1 MVFLIIHNEYQHRGG
16 EESVVDF
23 QKNLLE
29 QHGHKVIL
37 YTRNYHELGDSS
49 WGRVKSIFTSI
60 YNPQSVKDIKKI
72 VKEEKPDIAII
83 HNVFSIISPAIIP
96 VLKKMN
102 VKVWQIVH
110 NYRMFCPIGI
120 FFHNGKICEQCL
132 KAGREFHC
140 AKNNCTNSR
149 IQSLAFAFKFF
160 IVRKLNYY
168 KGVDRFYTLSYFQ
181 KNKFIENGFKEEK
194 IYYLPNT
201 FVPQDSIIE
210 TEDSKKQYIGFVG
223 RLTKEKGFYD
233 FVELAKLLPD
243 YKFVVAGEVTQEVKR
258 LTIPNNLA
266 FEGFLD
272 KKGMERFYNKCRVIM
287 FLSTWYEGFPMVLA
301 ESLYY
306 KTPLVVNNLSVMAEV
321 VEDNKTGF
329 VLKQKNYET
338 IKENI
343 IKIFN
348 NKVLYSSMRE
358 NCQQEFYSK
367 YSVDNYY
374 NNLIKCC

>member
-1 MVFLIIHNEYQHRGG
+1 MSAL
-16 EESVVDF
+16 
-23 QKNLLE
+23 
-29 QHGHKVIL
+29 
-37 YTRNYHELGDSS
+37 
-49 WGRVKSIFTSI
+49 
-60 YNPQSVKDIKKI
+60 
-72 VKEEKPDIAII
+72 
-83 HNVFSIISPAIIP
+83 
-96 VLKKMN
+96 
-102 VKVWQIVH
+102 
-110 NYRMFCPIGI
+110 
-120 FFHNGKICEQCL
+120 FF
-132 KAGREFHC
+132 
-140 AKNNCTNSR
+140 
-149 IQSLAFAFKFF
+149 
-160 IVRKLNYY
+160 
-168 KGVDRFYTLSYFQ
+168 
-181 KNKFIENGFKEEK
+181 
-194 IYYLPNT
+194 
-201 FVPQDSIIE
+201 
-210 TEDSKKQYIGFVG
+210 
-223 RLTKEKGFYD
+223 
-233 FVELAKLLPD
+233 ELAKLLPD

>member
-49 WGRVKSIFTSI
+49 WGRIKSIFTSI
-60 YNPQSVKDIKKI
+60 YNPKSIKDIKRI
-72 VKEEKPDIAII
+72 VRQEKPNVAII

-96 VLKKMN
+96 ALKKMN

-168 KGVDRFYTLSYFQ
+168 KGVD
-181 KNKFIENGFKEEK
+181 KFLCLNRKQIKQLNQYGINENRLHLLPNAISGYPLQETRRIEEK
-194 IYYLPNT
+194 
-201 FVPQDSIIE
+201 
-210 TEDSKKQYIGFVG
+210 KYIGFAG
-223 RLTKEKGFYD
+223 RLTKEKG
-233 FVELAKLLPD
+233 VEDLIKLAKLLPN
-243 YKFVVAGEVTQEVKR
+243 YVFRIAGSTATGFNAEEVPANIEF
-258 LTIPNNLA
+258 L
-266 FEGFLD
+266 GFLNKRQIID
-272 KKGMERFYNKCRVIM
+272 FYSTNRVLL
-287 FLSTWYEGFPMVLA
+287 FLSHWYETFGLTAIESMACSTPVITYSVNAASEIIDNELDGFI
-301 ESLYY
+301 
-306 KTPLVVNNLSVMAEV
+306 
-321 VEDNKTGF
+321 VEDF
-329 VLKQKNYET
+329 DL
-338 IKENI
+338 
-343 IKIFN
+343 
-348 NKVLYSSMRE
+348 NKVVRRIERLFSDNEGYSIM
-358 NCQQEFYSK
+358 CQNALDKVKQRYTEEQ
-367 YSVDNYY
+367 YY
-374 NNLIKCC
+374 ENLINI